1 MLWSRW
7 VVEFSHY
14 TCLNF
19 QVQIPIS
26 IKVLSW
32 RQDAK
37 SKRVI
42 SLQAVCV
49 LLILQK
55 ETFGQ
60 TQSNNISTSKVYG
73 EKIQVLITLNIYP
86 DDILLLRLVS
96 VCPNISLSRAH
107 QAATLAQGWPSIC
120 SSYGF
125 RRGWTRS
132 EATRRRRLRSK
143 SQASARRLTARRL
156 TVWCSVVSGESTRS
170 V

>member
-1 MLWSRW
+1 MLKLPS
-7 VVEFSHY
+7 SNSN
-14 TCLNF
+14 L
-19 QVQIPIS
+19 
-26 IKVLSW
+26 LSGH
-32 RQDAK
+32 QDAK

-49 LLILQK
+49 LLILPR

-73 EKIQVLITLNIYP
+73 EKIQVLITLNISP
-86 DDILLLRLVS
+86 NNSLLLRLVS

-107 QAATLAQGWPSIC
+107 QAATLAQVWPSIC

-132 EATRRRRLRSK
+132 EATRPRRLRSQSQ
-143 SQASARRLTARRL
+143 SQASARRLTARRQ
-156 TVWCSVVSGESTRS
+156 TV
-170 V
+170 